1 MKLQIT
7 MTGEPG
13 CGKTTIAK
21 LVNERLG
28 SQYLSTGA
36 IQRELAESMGL
47 TTLELN
53 KLSETDPSIDEKI
66 DAHTR
71 SLAGSRKL
79 VVDSRVAWRFLP
91 NSLKVFLVCPPSV
104 AARRVH
110 AQNRKDESYADSQ
123 QAVELLRQRFESEK
137 ARFARYYGAS
147 LGNLRNYDLVIDT
160 SLATPSEIADK
171 VCDMALADQ
180 TFKGMPRLFLC
191 PQNLLPTKHVRG
203 FTPQE
208 LNHLQDHFGEDHV
221 KRGETEPVEVSRI
234 GGQWAIL
241 NGHKRVALALHLKVH
256 LIPGRLL
263 GQDDEIL
270 DYGVTARSMFERE
283 VVPEQVQQ
291 WEKAFEFKF
300 T

>member
-13 CGKTTIAK
+13 CGKTTIAR
-21 LVNERLG
+21 LVTERLG

-36 IQRELAESMGL
+36 IQRELAESMGM
-47 TTLELN
+47 TTLALN
-53 KLSETDPSIDEKI
+53 KLAETDPTIDEKI

-91 NSLKVFLVCPPSV
+91 HSLKVFLVCPPAV
-104 AARRVH
+104 AAQRVH
-110 AQNRKDESYADSQ
+110 AQNRKDESYADRQ
-123 QAVELLRQRFESEK
+123 HAVEQLRQRFESEK

-160 SLATPSEIADK
+160 SLATPEQIADK

-180 TFKGMPRLFLC
+180 AFKGMPKLFLC

-203 FTPQE
+203 FTTPE
-208 LNHLQDHFGEDHV
+208 LNHLLDHFGEDHV
-221 KRGETEPVEVSRI
+221 RAGDIEAVDVCRV

-241 NGHKRVALALHLKVH
+241 NGHKRVALALQLKVP

-270 DYGVTARSMFERE
+270 DYGVTARSLFEHE
-283 VVPEQVQQ
+283 VVNEHVAQ
-291 WEKAFEFKF
+291 WESTFGFNF
-300 T
+300 H